1 MNRKWPGGML
11 AALIVLMSIPSEM
24 AYARPKPEITVISE
38 IMFGSSEE
46 YAPEL
51 IYEEG
56 EKLYRLKTWELEP
69 VKVSPREK
77 HVEQEVL
84 YEGIENMES
93 VPETRSITSK
103 EDFSG
108 LQVSAKYPVIKRRK
122 VNEEWREDFTFPVVF
137 HSYGA
142 EIYQLGE
149 ENVPIDGE
157 PLRLELYEDALLS
170 EIGVTKEHYRV
181 TSTVWNGAPYLDED
195 DILCRDATA
204 FGKRKVIDYMIT
216 YGGTVTYPE
225 IEGYRCR
232 SVYSLKEYEQTPAEE
247 KKIVSNRVV
256 EAVEYDP
263 DSAWIIRREAI
274 VLTVSLILALLFM
287 LLAAWLIKRAV
298 EKREE
303 KRDRCGL

>member
-1 MNRKWPGGML
+1 MNRKWSGGML

-142 EIYQLGE
+142 ETYQLGE

-157 PLRLELYEDALLS
+157 PLRLEQYEDALL
-170 EIGVTKEHYRV
+170 
-181 TSTVWNGAPYLDED
+181 
-195 DILCRDATA
+195 
-204 FGKRKVIDYMIT
+204 
-216 YGGTVTYPE
+216 
-225 IEGYRCR
+225 
-232 SVYSLKEYEQTPAEE
+232 
-247 KKIVSNRVV
+247 
-256 EAVEYDP
+256 
-263 DSAWIIRREAI
+263 
-274 VLTVSLILALLFM
+274 
-287 LLAAWLIKRAV
+287 
-298 EKREE
+298 
-303 KRDRCGL
+303 